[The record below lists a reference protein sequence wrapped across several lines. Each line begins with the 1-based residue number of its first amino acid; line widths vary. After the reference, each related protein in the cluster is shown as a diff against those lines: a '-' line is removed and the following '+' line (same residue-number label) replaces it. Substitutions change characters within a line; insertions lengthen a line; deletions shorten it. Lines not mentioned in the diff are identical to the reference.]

1 MPSFPASPSTIVG
14 QLDTHLCSE
23 ADAQA
28 LGGRVH
34 LAVIDPLLSLRA
46 VAADAGF
53 DLRILSAFR
62 PFDRQLSIWNRKVA
76 GELAVVDS
84 RGMRIDIAM
93 LSPRELVFAILRW
106 SALPGA
112 SRHHWGTDVDVYDSA
127 ATPEG
132 YEVEL
137 IPAEVES
144 GGMHARMHEW
154 LDARIATGTAF
165 GFYRPYD
172 ADRGG
177 VAPER
182 WHLSYAPLATE
193 LAGALTPQL
202 LRETIAGADMRLKDV
217 VLTHLDEIYERFVV
231 NVGQPPSQTVA

>member
-1 MPSFPASPSTIVG
+1 MPSFPASPGTLIG

-23 ADAQA
+23 AEAEA

-34 LAVIDPLLSLRA
+34 VGALEPLLSLK
-46 VAADAGF
+46 AAAAETGF

-62 PFDRQLSIWNRKVA
+62 SFDRQLSIWNRKVA
-76 GELAVVDS
+76 GELAVLDS
-84 RGMRIDIAM
+84 RGERIDIAT
-93 LSPRELVFAILRW
+93 LSPPALVFAILRW

-112 SRHHWGTDVDVYDSA
+112 SRHHWGTDFDVYDAA
-127 ATPEG
+127 ATPAG
-132 YEVEL
+132 HEVEL
-137 IPAEVES
+137 IPAEVEA
-144 GGMHARMHEW
+144 GGMHAPLHEW
-154 LDARIATGTAF
+154 LDVRIASGTAF

-193 LAGALTPQL
+193 LAGALTPRL
-202 LRETIAGADMRLKDV
+202 LRETVAGADMQLKDV
-217 VLTHLDEIYERFVV
+217 VLIHLDEIYERFVV
-231 NVGQPPSQTVA
+231 NVGAPPNQTLA

>member
-1 MPSFPASPSTIVG
+1 MPSFPASPGTLVG

-23 ADAQA
+23 AEAEA

-34 LAVIDPLLSLRA
+34 VGALEPLLSLK
-46 VAADAGF
+46 AAAAETGF

-62 PFDRQLSIWNRKVA
+62 SFDRQLSIWNRKVA
-76 GELAVVDS
+76 GELAVLDS
-84 RGMRIDIAM
+84 RGERIDIAT
-93 LSPRELVFAILRW
+93 LSPPALVFAILRW

-112 SRHHWGTDVDVYDSA
+112 SRHHWGTDFDVYDAA
-127 ATPEG
+127 ATPAG
-132 YEVEL
+132 HEVEL
-137 IPAEVES
+137 IPAEVEA
-144 GGMHARMHEW
+144 GGMHAPLHEW
-154 LDARIATGTAF
+154 LDVRIASGTAF

-193 LAGALTPQL
+193 LAVALTPQL
-202 LRETIAGADMRLKDV
+202 LRETVAGADMQLKDV

-231 NVGQPPSQTVA
+231 NVGAPPNQTLA